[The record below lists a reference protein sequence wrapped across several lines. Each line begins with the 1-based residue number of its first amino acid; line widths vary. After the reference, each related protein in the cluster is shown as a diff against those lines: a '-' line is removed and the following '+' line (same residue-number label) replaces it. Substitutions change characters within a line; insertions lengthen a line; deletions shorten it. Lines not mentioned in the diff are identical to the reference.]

1 MIGENMKKIILA
13 TILII
18 FIPYLIISFF
28 IKDEESKKIKYMENM
43 TIRIKRNSTGVIDV
57 VPIEEYIVGVVSGE
71 VPISFEFEALKAQ
84 AVAARS
90 YVLKQLE
97 YNRNNDYDVVDTV
110 MNQVYLDS
118 EQLKNRWGID
128 YDNNLSKAKNAV
140 LETKGEYLDCNGSV
154 VEALFFSTSTGYTEN
169 SGEVFPTQHP
179 YLKSV
184 ASSWDADVSPVYN
197 DYFYFSLSDFYNKL
211 YLPYSDIINV
221 NIVETT
227 STGRIKKIKINNKIF
242 TGDEVQ
248 YLLGLRSTFFTIVQ
262 DGNTVTIH
270 TKGYGHGVGMSQYG
284 AQGMA
289 LNGFNYEEILK
300 YYYQGVEI
308 KKIY

>member
-1 MIGENMKKIILA
+1 MKKLIFA
-13 TILII
+13 TVLIVLIPYI
-18 FIPYLIISFF
+18 FISIF
-28 IKDEESKKIKYMENM
+28 IREPEEIKFKYMSNM
-43 TIRIKRNSTGVIDV
+43 TIRIKRSATGVIDV

-71 VPISFEFEALKAQ
+71 VPISFEMDALKAQ

-118 EQLKNRWGID
+118 EQLKNRWGND
-128 YDNNLSKAKNAV
+128 YVTNLNKAKMAV

-169 SGEVFPTQHP
+169 SGEVFPTQQP

-184 ASSWDADVSPVYN
+184 ASAWDADVSPVYN
-197 DYFYFSLSDFYNKL
+197 DYFYFKLWDFYNKL
-211 YLPYSDIINV
+211 GLPYSDNLYVEPV
-221 NIVETT
+221 NTT
-227 STGRIKKIKINNKIF
+227 STGRIKQVKINGKIF
-242 TGDEVQ
+242 SGDDVQ
-248 YLLGLRSTFFTIVQ
+248 YLLGLRSTFFSIIQNGEDITI
-262 DGNTVTIH
+262 N

-289 LNGFNYEEILK
+289 LNGYKYDEILK

>member
-1 MIGENMKKIILA
+1 MKKIFFA
-13 TILII
+13 TLLIILI
-18 FIPYLIISFF
+18 PYILITVF
-28 IKDEESKKIKYMENM
+28 IKEPEEVKFKYMSNM
-43 TIRIKRNSTGVIDV
+43 TIRIKRNSTGNIDV

-71 VPISFEFEALKAQ
+71 VPISFEMDALKAQ

-97 YNRNNDYDVVDTV
+97 YNKNKDYDVVDTV

-118 EQLKNRWGID
+118 DQLKNRWGND
-128 YDNNLSKAKNAV
+128 YESNLNKAKAAV

-169 SGEVFPTQHP
+169 SGEVFPTQQP

-184 ASSWDADVSPVYN
+184 ASMWDADVSPVFN
-197 DYFYFSLSDFYNKL
+197 DYFHFSLADFYRL
-211 YLPYSDIINV
+211 LGVEYRDNV
-221 NIVETT
+221 YVEVISTT
-227 STGRIKKIKINNKIF
+227 STGRIKQIKINNKVF
-242 TGDEVQ
+242 SGDQVQ
-248 YLLGLRSTFFTIVQ
+248 YLLGLRSTFFTITQ
-262 DGNTVTIH
+262 NGNSVDIN
-270 TKGYGHGVGMSQYG
+270 TKGFGHGVGMSQYG
-284 AQGMA
+284 AEGMA
-289 LNGFNYEEILK
+289 LKGYKYDEILK

>member
-1 MIGENMKKIILA
+1 MKKIFFA
-13 TILII
+13 TLLIILI
-18 FIPYLIISFF
+18 PYILITVF
-28 IKDEESKKIKYMENM
+28 IKEPEEVKFKYMSNM
-43 TIRIKRNSTGVIDV
+43 TIRIKRNSTGNIDV

-71 VPISFEFEALKAQ
+71 VPISFEMDALKAQ

-97 YNRNNDYDVVDTV
+97 YNKNKDYDVVDTV

-118 EQLKNRWGID
+118 DQLKNRWGND
-128 YDNNLSKAKNAV
+128 YESNLNKAKAAV

-169 SGEVFPTQHP
+169 SGEVFPTQQP

-184 ASSWDADVSPVYN
+184 ASLWDADVSPVFN
-197 DYFYFSLSDFYNKL
+197 DYFHFSLADFYRLLGVEYRN
-211 YLPYSDIINV
+211 NV
-221 NIVETT
+221 YVEVISTT
-227 STGRIKKIKINNKIF
+227 STGRIKQIKINNKF
-242 TGDEVQ
+242 FSGDQVQ
-248 YLLGLRSTFFTIVQ
+248 YLLGLRSTFFTITQ
-262 DGNTVTIH
+262 NGNSVDIN
-270 TKGYGHGVGMSQYG
+270 TKGFGHGVGMSQYG
-284 AQGMA
+284 AEGMA
-289 LNGFNYEEILK
+289 LNGYKYDEILK

>member
-1 MIGENMKKIILA
+1 MKN
-13 TILII
+13 
-18 FIPYLIISFF
+18 LIISALLIILIPYFF
-28 IKDEESKKIKYMENM
+28 VSIFVKNPEELKFKYMSNM
-43 TIRIKRNSTGVIDV
+43 TIRIKRTATNTIDV
-57 VPIEEYIVGVVSGE
+57 VPLEEYITGVVSGE

-97 YNRNNDYDVVDTV
+97 YNQNNDYDVVDTV

-118 EQLKNRWGID
+118 DQLKERWKED
-128 YDNNLSKAKNAV
+128 YTTNLNKAKMAV
-140 LETKGEYLDCNGSV
+140 LDTKGEYLDCNGSV

-169 SGEVFPTQHP
+169 SGEIFPTQQP

-184 ASSWDADVSPVYN
+184 ASTWDAEVSPVYN
-197 DYFYFSLSDFYNKL
+197 DYFYFNLNEFYNRL
-211 YLPYSDIINV
+211 SLPYNDYVKTEIV
-221 NIVETT
+221 NTT
-227 STGRIKKIKINNKIF
+227 STGRIKQIKINGKLF
-242 TGDEVQ
+242 SGDDIQ
-248 YLLGLRSTFFTIVQ
+248 YLLGLRSTFFTITQ
-262 DGNTVTIH
+262 DGNNITIN
-270 TKGYGHGVGMSQYG
+270 TKGFGHGVGMSQYG

-289 LNGFNYEEILK
+289 LKGYKYDEILK

>member
-1 MIGENMKKIILA
+1 MKKIFFA
-13 TILII
+13 TLLIILI
-18 FIPYLIISFF
+18 PYILITVF
-28 IKDEESKKIKYMENM
+28 IKEPEEVKFKYMSNM
-43 TIRIKRNSTGVIDV
+43 TIRIKRNSTGNIDV

-71 VPISFEFEALKAQ
+71 VPISFEMDALKAQ

-97 YNRNNDYDVVDTV
+97 YNKNKDYDVVDTV

-118 EQLKNRWGID
+118 DQLKNRWGND
-128 YDNNLSKAKNAV
+128 YESNLNKAKAAV

-169 SGEVFPTQHP
+169 SGEVFPTQQP

-184 ASSWDADVSPVYN
+184 ASLWDADVSPVFN
-197 DYFYFSLSDFYNKL
+197 DYFHFSLADFYRL
-211 YLPYSDIINV
+211 LGVEYRDNV
-221 NIVETT
+221 YVEVISTT
-227 STGRIKKIKINNKIF
+227 STGRIKQIKINNKVF
-242 TGDEVQ
+242 SGDQVQ
-248 YLLGLRSTFFTIVQ
+248 YLLGLRSTFFTITQ
-262 DGNTVTIH
+262 NGNSIDIN
-270 TKGYGHGVGMSQYG
+270 TKGFGHGVGMSQYG
-284 AQGMA
+284 AEGMA
-289 LNGFNYEEILK
+289 KAGYTYKQILK

>member
-1 MIGENMKKIILA
+1 MKKLIFT

-18 FIPYLIISFF
+18 LIPYIFVSIF
-28 IKDEESKKIKYMENM
+28 IREPEEIKFKYMSNM
-43 TIRIKRNSTGVIDV
+43 TIRIKRSATGNIDV

-71 VPISFEFEALKAQ
+71 VPISFEMDALKAQ

-118 EQLKNRWGID
+118 DQLKDRWGDD
-128 YDNNLSKAKNAV
+128 YVTNLNKAKMAV

-154 VEALFFSTSTGYTEN
+154 VEALFFSTSAGYTEN
-169 SGEVFPTQHP
+169 SGEIFPTQQP

-184 ASSWDADVSPVYN
+184 ASTWDADVSPVFN
-197 DYFYFSLSDFYNKL
+197 DYFYFTLGDFYSKL
-211 YLPYSDIINV
+211 GLGYDDNLRVEVIN
-221 NIVETT
+221 TT
-227 STGRIKKIKINNKIF
+227 STGRVKQIKINDKLF
-242 TGDEVQ
+242 SGDDVQ
-248 YLLGLRSTFFTIVQ
+248 YLLGLRSTFFTIIQ
-262 DGNTVTIH
+262 DGSNITIN
-270 TKGYGHGVGMSQYG
+270 TKGFGHGVGMSQYG

-289 LNGFNYEEILK
+289 LNGYKYDEILK

>member
-1 MIGENMKKIILA
+1 MKKIILI
-13 TILII
+13 TFFIILV
-18 FIPYLIISFF
+18 PYLIISFF
-28 IKDEESKKIKYMENM
+28 IRDPEEIKFKYMNNL
-43 TIRIKRNSTGVIDV
+43 TIRIKRSQSGVIEQ
-57 VPIEEYIVGVVSGE
+57 VPLEEYIVGVVSGE
-71 VPISFEFEALKAQ
+71 VPISFEMDALKAQ

-97 YNRNNDYDVVDTV
+97 YNKNKDYDVVDTV

-118 EQLKNRWGID
+118 DQLKNRWGND
-128 YDNNLSKAKNAV
+128 YESNLNKAKRAV

-169 SGEVFPTQHP
+169 SGEIFPTQQP

-184 ASSWDADVSPVYN
+184 ASLWDADVSPVYN
-197 DYFYFSLSDFYNKL
+197 DYFYFSLNDFYRL
-211 YLPYSDIINV
+211 LGVSYSDTV
-221 NIVETT
+221 SVEVLNTT
-227 STGRIKKIKINNKIF
+227 STGRVKQIKINGKIF
-242 TGDEVQ
+242 NGDQIQ
-248 YLLGLRSTFFTIVQ
+248 YLLGLRSTFFTISQ
-262 DGNTVTIH
+262 NGNNITIN

-289 LNGFNYEEILK
+289 LNGYKYDEILK

>member
-1 MIGENMKKIILA
+1 MKKIFFA
-13 TILII
+13 TLLIILI
-18 FIPYLIISFF
+18 PYILITVF
-28 IKDEESKKIKYMENM
+28 IKEPEEVKFKYMSNM
-43 TIRIKRNSTGVIDV
+43 TIRIKRNSTGNIDV

-71 VPISFEFEALKAQ
+71 VPISFEMDALKAQ

-97 YNRNNDYDVVDTV
+97 YNKNKDYDVVDTV

-118 EQLKNRWGID
+118 DQLKNRWGND
-128 YDNNLSKAKNAV
+128 YESNLNKAKAAV

-169 SGEVFPTQHP
+169 SGEVFPTQQP

-184 ASSWDADVSPVYN
+184 ASMWDADVSPVFN
-197 DYFYFSLSDFYNKL
+197 DCFHFSLADFYRL
-211 YLPYSDIINV
+211 LGVEYRDNV
-221 NIVETT
+221 YVEVISTT
-227 STGRIKKIKINNKIF
+227 STGRIKQIKINNKVF
-242 TGDEVQ
+242 SGNQVQ
-248 YLLGLRSTFFTIVQ
+248 YLLGLRSTFFTITQ
-262 DGNTVTIH
+262 NGNSVDIN
-270 TKGYGHGVGMSQYG
+270 TKGFGHGVGMSQYG
-284 AQGMA
+284 AEGMA
-289 LNGFNYEEILK
+289 LNGYKYDEILK

>member
-1 MIGENMKKIILA
+1 MKKIFFA
-13 TILII
+13 TLLIILI
-18 FIPYLIISFF
+18 PYIIITVF
-28 IKDEESKKIKYMENM
+28 IKEPEEVKFKYMSNM
-43 TIRIKRNSTGVIDV
+43 TIRIKRNSTGNIDV

-71 VPISFEFEALKAQ
+71 VPISFEMDALKAQ

-97 YNRNNDYDVVDTV
+97 YNKNKDYDVVDTV

-118 EQLKNRWGID
+118 DQLKNRWGND
-128 YDNNLSKAKNAV
+128 YESNLNKAKAAV

-169 SGEVFPTQHP
+169 SGEVFPTQQP

-184 ASSWDADVSPVYN
+184 ASMWDADVSPVFN
-197 DYFYFSLSDFYNKL
+197 DYFHFSLTDFYRL
-211 YLPYSDIINV
+211 LGVEYRDNV
-221 NIVETT
+221 YVEVISTT
-227 STGRIKKIKINNKIF
+227 STGRIKQIKINNKVF
-242 TGDEVQ
+242 SGDQVQ
-248 YLLGLRSTFFTIVQ
+248 YLLGLRSTFFTITQ
-262 DGNTVTIH
+262 NGNSIDIN
-270 TKGYGHGVGMSQYG
+270 TKGFGHGVGMSQYG
-284 AQGMA
+284 AEGMA
-289 LNGFNYEEILK
+289 LNGYKYDEILK

>member
-1 MIGENMKKIILA
+1 MKKIFFA
-13 TILII
+13 TLLIILI
-18 FIPYLIISFF
+18 PYILITVF
-28 IKDEESKKIKYMENM
+28 IKEPEEVKFKYMSNM
-43 TIRIKRNSTGVIDV
+43 TIRIKRNSTGNIDV

-71 VPISFEFEALKAQ
+71 VPISFEMDALKAQ

-97 YNRNNDYDVVDTV
+97 YNKNKDYDVVDTV

-118 EQLKNRWGID
+118 DQLKNRWGND
-128 YDNNLSKAKNAV
+128 YESNLNKAKAAV

-169 SGEVFPTQHP
+169 SGEVFPTQQP

-184 ASSWDADVSPVYN
+184 ASLWDADVSPVFN
-197 DYFYFSLSDFYNKL
+197 DYFHFSLADFYRL
-211 YLPYSDIINV
+211 LG
-221 NIVETT
+221 VEYRDTVYVEVISTT
-227 STGRIKKIKINNKIF
+227 STGRIKQIKINNKVF
-242 TGDEVQ
+242 SGDQVQ
-248 YLLGLRSTFFTIVQ
+248 YLLGLRSTFFTITQ
-262 DGNTVTIH
+262 NGNSIDIN
-270 TKGYGHGVGMSQYG
+270 TKGFGHGVGMSQYG
-284 AQGMA
+284 AEGMA
-289 LNGFNYEEILK
+289 LNGYKYDEILK

>member
-1 MIGENMKKIILA
+1 MKKIFFA
-13 TILII
+13 TLLIILI
-18 FIPYLIISFF
+18 PYILITVF
-28 IKDEESKKIKYMENM
+28 IKEPEEVKFKYMSNM
-43 TIRIKRNSTGVIDV
+43 TIRIKRNSTGNIDV

-71 VPISFEFEALKAQ
+71 VPISFEMDALKAQ

-97 YNRNNDYDVVDTV
+97 YNKNKDYDVVDTV

-118 EQLKNRWGID
+118 DQLKNRWGND
-128 YDNNLSKAKNAV
+128 YESNLNKAKAAV

-169 SGEVFPTQHP
+169 SGEIFPTQQP

-184 ASSWDADVSPVYN
+184 ASLWDAEVSPVFN
-197 DYFYFSLSDFYNKL
+197 DYFHFSLADFYRLLGVEYRN
-211 YLPYSDIINV
+211 NV
-221 NIVETT
+221 YVEVISTT
-227 STGRIKKIKINNKIF
+227 STGRIKQIKINNKF
-242 TGDEVQ
+242 FSGDQVQ
-248 YLLGLRSTFFTIVQ
+248 YLLGLRSTFFTITQ
-262 DGNTVTIH
+262 NGNSVDIN
-270 TKGYGHGVGMSQYG
+270 TKGFGHGVGMSQYG
-284 AQGMA
+284 AEGMA
-289 LNGFNYEEILK
+289 LNGYKYDEILK

>member
-1 MIGENMKKIILA
+1 MKKIFFA
-13 TILII
+13 TLLIILI
-18 FIPYLIISFF
+18 PYILITVF
-28 IKDEESKKIKYMENM
+28 IKEPKEVKFKYMSNM
-43 TIRIKRNSTGVIDV
+43 TIRIKRNSTGNIDV

-71 VPISFEFEALKAQ
+71 VPISFEMDALKAQ

-97 YNRNNDYDVVDTV
+97 YNKNKDYDVVDTV

-118 EQLKNRWGID
+118 DQLKNRWGND
-128 YDNNLSKAKNAV
+128 YESNLNKAKAAV

-169 SGEVFPTQHP
+169 SGEVFPTQQP

-184 ASSWDADVSPVYN
+184 ASMWDADVSPVFN
-197 DYFYFSLSDFYNKL
+197 DYFHFSLADFYRL
-211 YLPYSDIINV
+211 LGVEYRDNV
-221 NIVETT
+221 YVEVISTT
-227 STGRIKKIKINNKIF
+227 STGRIKQIKINNKVF
-242 TGDEVQ
+242 SGDQVQ
-248 YLLGLRSTFFTIVQ
+248 YLLGLRSTFFTITQ
-262 DGNTVTIH
+262 NGNSVDIN
-270 TKGYGHGVGMSQYG
+270 TKGFGHGVGMSQYG
-284 AQGMA
+284 AEGMA
-289 LNGFNYEEILK
+289 LNGYKYDEILK

>member
-1 MIGENMKKIILA
+1 MKKIFFA
-13 TILII
+13 TLLIILI
-18 FIPYLIISFF
+18 PYILITVF
-28 IKDEESKKIKYMENM
+28 IKEPEEVKFKYMSNM
-43 TIRIKRNSTGVIDV
+43 TIRIKRNSTGNIDV

-71 VPISFEFEALKAQ
+71 VPISFEMDALKAQ

-97 YNRNNDYDVVDTV
+97 YNKNKDYDVVDTV

-118 EQLKNRWGID
+118 DQLKNRWGND
-128 YDNNLSKAKNAV
+128 YESNLNKAKAAV

-169 SGEVFPTQHP
+169 SGEVFLTQQP

-184 ASSWDADVSPVYN
+184 ASLWDADVSPVFN
-197 DYFYFSLSDFYNKL
+197 DYFHFSLADFYRLLGVEYRN
-211 YLPYSDIINV
+211 NV
-221 NIVETT
+221 YVEVISTT
-227 STGRIKKIKINNKIF
+227 STGRIKQIKINNKF
-242 TGDEVQ
+242 FSGDQVQ
-248 YLLGLRSTFFTIVQ
+248 YLLGLRSTFFTITQ
-262 DGNTVTIH
+262 NGNSVDIN
-270 TKGYGHGVGMSQYG
+270 TKGFGHGVGMSQYG
-284 AQGMA
+284 AEGMA
-289 LNGFNYEEILK
+289 LNGYKYDEILK

>member
-1 MIGENMKKIILA
+1 MKKIFFA
-13 TILII
+13 TLLIILI
-18 FIPYLIISFF
+18 PYILITVF
-28 IKDEESKKIKYMENM
+28 IKETEEVKFKYMSNM
-43 TIRIKRNSTGVIDV
+43 TIRIKRNSTGNIDV

-71 VPISFEFEALKAQ
+71 VPISFEMDALKAQ

-97 YNRNNDYDVVDTV
+97 YNKNKDYDVVDTV

-118 EQLKNRWGID
+118 DQLKNRWGND
-128 YDNNLSKAKNAV
+128 YESNLNKAKAAV

-169 SGEVFPTQHP
+169 SGEVFPTQQP

-184 ASSWDADVSPVYN
+184 ASLWDADVSPVFN
-197 DYFYFSLSDFYNKL
+197 DYFHFSLADFYRL
-211 YLPYSDIINV
+211 LGVEYRDNV
-221 NIVETT
+221 YVEVISTT
-227 STGRIKKIKINNKIF
+227 STGRIKQIKINNKVF
-242 TGDEVQ
+242 SGDQVQ
-248 YLLGLRSTFFTIVQ
+248 YLLGLRSTFFTITQ
-262 DGNTVTIH
+262 NGNSVDIN
-270 TKGYGHGVGMSQYG
+270 TKGFGHGVGMSQYG
-284 AQGMA
+284 AEGMA
-289 LNGFNYEEILK
+289 LNGYKYDEILK

>member
-1 MIGENMKKIILA
+1 MKKLILTTFLIIL
-13 TILII
+13 IPFIIVSI
-18 FIPYLIISFF
+18 FIRDPEE
-28 IKDEESKKIKYMENM
+28 IKFKYMSNM
-43 TIRIKRNSTGVIDV
+43 TIRIKRSSTGSIDV

-71 VPISFEFEALKAQ
+71 VPISFEMDALKAQ

-97 YNRNNDYDVVDTV
+97 YNQNNDYDVVDTV

-118 EQLKNRWGID
+118 EQLKNRWGDD
-128 YDNNLSKAKNAV
+128 YINNLNKAKMAV
-140 LETKGEYLDCNGSV
+140 LETKGEYLECNGSV

-169 SGEVFPTQHP
+169 SGEIFPTQQP

-184 ASSWDADVSPVYN
+184 ASTWDAEVSPVYN
-197 DYFYFSLSDFYNKL
+197 DYFYFKLWDFYNKL
-211 YLPYSDIINV
+211 GLPYSDTV
-221 NIVETT
+221 YVELISTT
-227 STGRIKKIKINNKIF
+227 STGRVKQVKINGKLF
-242 TGDEVQ
+242 SGDDVQ
-248 YLLGLRSTFFTIVQ
+248 YLLGLRSTFFSIIQNGEDITI
-262 DGNTVTIH
+262 N
-270 TKGYGHGVGMSQYG
+270 TKGFGHGVGMSQYG

-289 LNGFNYEEILK
+289 LNGYKYDEILK

>member
-1 MIGENMKKIILA
+1 MVIKMKN
-13 TILII
+13 
-18 FIPYLIISFF
+18 LIISALLIILIPYFF
-28 IKDEESKKIKYMENM
+28 VSIFVKNPEELKFKYMSNM
-43 TIRIKRNSTGVIDV
+43 TIRIKRTATNTIDV
-57 VPIEEYIVGVVSGE
+57 VPLEEYITGVVSGE

-97 YNRNNDYDVVDTV
+97 YNQNNDYDVVDTV

-118 EQLKNRWGID
+118 DQLKERWKED
-128 YDNNLSKAKNAV
+128 YTTNLNKAKMAV
-140 LETKGEYLDCNGSV
+140 LDTKGEYLDCNGSV

-169 SGEVFPTQHP
+169 SGEIFPTQQP

-184 ASSWDADVSPVYN
+184 ASTWDAEVSPVYN
-197 DYFYFSLSDFYNKL
+197 DYFYFNLNEFYNRL
-211 YLPYSDIINV
+211 SLPYNDYVKTEIV
-221 NIVETT
+221 NTT
-227 STGRIKKIKINNKIF
+227 STGRIKQIKINGKLF
-242 TGDEVQ
+242 SGDDIQ
-248 YLLGLRSTFFTIVQ
+248 YLLGLRSTFFTITQ
-262 DGNTVTIH
+262 DGNNITIN
-270 TKGYGHGVGMSQYG
+270 TKGFGHGVGMSQYG

-289 LNGFNYEEILK
+289 LKGYKYDEILK

>member
-1 MIGENMKKIILA
+1 MKKLIFTTALIIL
-13 TILII
+13 IPYI
-18 FIPYLIISFF
+18 FISIF
-28 IKDEESKKIKYMENM
+28 IREPEEIKFKYMSNM
-43 TIRIKRNSTGVIDV
+43 TIRIKRSATGVIDV

-71 VPISFEFEALKAQ
+71 VPISFEMDALKAQ

-97 YNRNNDYDVVDTV
+97 YNRDNDYDVVDTV

-118 EQLKNRWGID
+118 EQLKNRWGND
-128 YDNNLSKAKNAV
+128 YIANLNKAKMAV
-140 LETKGEYLDCNGSV
+140 LETKGEYLECNGSV

-169 SGEVFPTQHP
+169 SGEIFPTQQP

-184 ASSWDADVSPVYN
+184 ASTWDADVSPVYN
-197 DYFYFSLSDFYNKL
+197 DYFYFKLGDFYNKL
-211 YLPYSDIINV
+211 GLPYSDTV
-221 NIVETT
+221 YVELISTT
-227 STGRIKKIKINNKIF
+227 STGRVKQVKINGKLF
-242 TGDEVQ
+242 SGDDVQ
-248 YLLGLRSTFFTIVQ
+248 YLLGLRSTFFSIIQNGEDITI
-262 DGNTVTIH
+262 N
-270 TKGYGHGVGMSQYG
+270 TKGFGHGVGMSQYG

-289 LNGFNYEEILK
+289 LNGYKYDEILK

>member
-1 MIGENMKKIILA
+1 MRKLIVA
-13 TILII
+13 TILVIM
-18 FIPYLIISFF
+18 IPYLIIS
-28 IKDEESKKIKYMENM
+28 ILVKEPEEIQFKYMSNM
-43 TIRIKRNSTGVIDV
+43 TIRIKRSQTGVIDV

-71 VPISFEFEALKAQ
+71 VPISFEMEALKAQ

-97 YNRNNDYDVVDTV
+97 YNKNNDYDVVDTV

-118 EQLKNRWGID
+118 DQLKNRWGND
-128 YDNNLSKAKNAV
+128 YINNLNKAKMAV

-169 SGEVFPTQHP
+169 SGEIFPTQQP

-184 ASSWDADVSPVYN
+184 ASLWDADVSPVYN
-197 DYFYFSLSDFYNKL
+197 DYFYFSLNDFYNKL
-211 YLPYSDIINV
+211 GVSYSDNV
-221 NIVETT
+221 NVEIVSTT
-227 STGRIKKIKINNKIF
+227 STGRVKQIKINGKLF
-242 TGDEVQ
+242 SGDEVQ
-248 YLLGLRSTFFTIVQ
+248 YLLGLRSTFFTIIQ
-262 DGNTVTIH
+262 NGNNITVN

-289 LNGFNYEEILK
+289 LNGYKYDEILK

>member
-1 MIGENMKKIILA
+1 M
-13 TILII
+13 
-18 FIPYLIISFF
+18 S
-28 IKDEESKKIKYMENM
+28 NM
-43 TIRIKRNSTGVIDV
+43 TIRIKRNSTGNIDV

-71 VPISFEFEALKAQ
+71 VPISFEMDALKAQ

-97 YNRNNDYDVVDTV
+97 YNKNKDYDVVDTV

-118 EQLKNRWGID
+118 DQLKNRWGND
-128 YDNNLSKAKNAV
+128 YESNLNKAKAAV

-169 SGEVFPTQHP
+169 SGEVFPTQQP

-184 ASSWDADVSPVYN
+184 ASLWDADVSPVFN
-197 DYFYFSLSDFYNKL
+197 DYFHFSLADFYRLLGVEYRN
-211 YLPYSDIINV
+211 NV
-221 NIVETT
+221 YVEVISTT
-227 STGRIKKIKINNKIF
+227 STGRIKQIKINNKF
-242 TGDEVQ
+242 FSGDQVQ
-248 YLLGLRSTFFTIVQ
+248 YLLGLRSTFFTITQ
-262 DGNTVTIH
+262 NGNSVDIN
-270 TKGYGHGVGMSQYG
+270 TKGFGHGVGMSQYG
-284 AQGMA
+284 AEGMA
-289 LNGFNYEEILK
+289 LNGYKYDEILK

>member
-1 MIGENMKKIILA
+1 MKKLIFTTVLIIL
-13 TILII
+13 IPYVLISI
-18 FIPYLIISFF
+18 FIREPEE
-28 IKDEESKKIKYMENM
+28 IKFKYMSNM
-43 TIRIKRNSTGVIDV
+43 TIRIKRSATGAIDV

-71 VPISFEFEALKAQ
+71 VPISFEMDALKAQ

-118 EQLKNRWGID
+118 EQLKNRWGAD
-128 YDNNLSKAKNAV
+128 YVNNLNKAKMAV
-140 LETKGEYLDCNGSV
+140 IETKGEYLECNGSV
-154 VEALFFSTSTGYTEN
+154 VEALFFSTSSGYTEN
-169 SGEVFPTQHP
+169 SGEIFPTQQP

-184 ASSWDADVSPVYN
+184 ASTWDANVSPVYN
-197 DYFYFSLSDFYNKL
+197 DYFYFKLGDFYNKL
-211 YLPYSDIINV
+211 GLPYSDTV
-221 NIVETT
+221 YVELVSTT
-227 STGRIKKIKINNKIF
+227 STGRVKQVKINGKLF
-242 TGDEVQ
+242 SGDDVQ
-248 YLLGLRSTFFTIVQ
+248 YLLGLRSTFFSIIQNGEDITI
-262 DGNTVTIH
+262 N

-289 LNGFNYEEILK
+289 LEGYKYDEILK

>member
-1 MIGENMKKIILA
+1 MKKLIFT

-18 FIPYLIISFF
+18 LIPYIFISIF
-28 IKDEESKKIKYMENM
+28 IREPEEIKFKYMSNM
-43 TIRIKRNSTGVIDV
+43 TIRIKRSATGVIDV

-71 VPISFEFEALKAQ
+71 VPISFEMDALKAQ

-118 EQLKNRWGID
+118 DQLKNRWGND
-128 YDNNLSKAKNAV
+128 YITNLNKAKMAV

-169 SGEVFPTQHP
+169 SGEVFPTQQP

-184 ASSWDADVSPVYN
+184 ASTWDADVSPVFN
-197 DYFYFSLSDFYNKL
+197 DYFYFKLWDFYSKL
-211 YLPYSDIINV
+211 GLPYSDTLYVEAIN
-221 NIVETT
+221 TT
-227 STGRIKKIKINNKIF
+227 STGRIKQVKINGKIF
-242 TGDEVQ
+242 SGDDVQ
-248 YLLGLRSTFFTIVQ
+248 YLLGLRSTFFSIIQNGEDITI
-262 DGNTVTIH
+262 N

-289 LNGFNYEEILK
+289 LNGYKYDEILK

>member
-1 MIGENMKKIILA
+1 MKKLIFT

-18 FIPYLIISFF
+18 LIPYIFISIF
-28 IKDEESKKIKYMENM
+28 IREPEEIKFKYMSNM
-43 TIRIKRNSTGVIDV
+43 TIRIKRSATGVIDV

-71 VPISFEFEALKAQ
+71 VPISFEMDALKAQ

-118 EQLKNRWGID
+118 DQLKNRWGND
-128 YDNNLSKAKNAV
+128 YVANLNKAKMAV

-169 SGEVFPTQHP
+169 SGEVFPTQQP

-184 ASSWDADVSPVYN
+184 ASTWDADVSPVFN
-197 DYFYFSLSDFYNKL
+197 DYFYFKLWDFYNKL
-211 YLPYSDIINV
+211 GLPYSDILYVEPIN
-221 NIVETT
+221 TT
-227 STGRIKKIKINNKIF
+227 STGRIKQVKINGKIF
-242 TGDEVQ
+242 SGDDVQ
-248 YLLGLRSTFFTIVQ
+248 YLLGLRSTFFSIIQNGEDITI
-262 DGNTVTIH
+262 N

-289 LNGFNYEEILK
+289 LNGYKYDEILK

>member
-1 MIGENMKKIILA
+1 MKKIFFA
-13 TILII
+13 TLLIILI
-18 FIPYLIISFF
+18 PYIIITVF
-28 IKDEESKKIKYMENM
+28 IKEPEEVKFKYMSNM
-43 TIRIKRNSTGVIDV
+43 TIRIKRNSTGNIDV

-71 VPISFEFEALKAQ
+71 VPISFEMDALKAQ

-97 YNRNNDYDVVDTV
+97 YNKNKDYDVVDTV

-118 EQLKNRWGID
+118 DQLKNRWGND
-128 YDNNLSKAKNAV
+128 YESNLNKAKAAV

-169 SGEVFPTQHP
+169 SGEVFPTQQP

-184 ASSWDADVSPVYN
+184 ASMWDADVSPVFN
-197 DYFYFSLSDFYNKL
+197 DYFHFSLADFYRL
-211 YLPYSDIINV
+211 LGVEYRDNV
-221 NIVETT
+221 YVEVISTT
-227 STGRIKKIKINNKIF
+227 STGRIKQIKINNKVF
-242 TGDEVQ
+242 SGNQVQ
-248 YLLGLRSTFFTIVQ
+248 YLLGLRSTFFTITQ
-262 DGNTVTIH
+262 NGNSVDIN
-270 TKGYGHGVGMSQYG
+270 TKGFGHGVGMSQYG
-284 AQGMA
+284 AEGMA
-289 LNGFNYEEILK
+289 LNGYKYDEILK

>member
-1 MIGENMKKIILA
+1 MVIIMKKLIFT

-18 FIPYLIISFF
+18 LIPYIFISIF
-28 IKDEESKKIKYMENM
+28 IREPEEIKFKYMSNM
-43 TIRIKRNSTGVIDV
+43 TIRIKRSATGNIDV

-71 VPISFEFEALKAQ
+71 VPISFEMDALKAQ

-118 EQLKNRWGID
+118 DQLKNRWGDD
-128 YDNNLSKAKNAV
+128 YVANLNKAKMAV

-154 VEALFFSTSTGYTEN
+154 VEALFFSTSAGYTEN
-169 SGEVFPTQHP
+169 SGEIFPTQQP

-184 ASSWDADVSPVYN
+184 ASTWDADVSPVFN
-197 DYFYFSLSDFYNKL
+197 DYFYFTLGDFYSKL
-211 YLPYSDIINV
+211 GLGYDDNLRVEVIN
-221 NIVETT
+221 TT
-227 STGRIKKIKINNKIF
+227 STGRVKQIKINDKLF
-242 TGDEVQ
+242 SGDDVQ
-248 YLLGLRSTFFTIVQ
+248 YLLGLRSTFFTIIQ
-262 DGNTVTIH
+262 DGSNITIN

-289 LNGFNYEEILK
+289 LNGYKYDEILK

>member
-1 MIGENMKKIILA
+1 MKKIFFA
-13 TILII
+13 TLLIILI
-18 FIPYLIISFF
+18 PYILITVF
-28 IKDEESKKIKYMENM
+28 IKETEEVKFKYMSNM
-43 TIRIKRNSTGVIDV
+43 TIRIKRNSTGNIDV

-71 VPISFEFEALKAQ
+71 VPISFEMDALKAQ

-97 YNRNNDYDVVDTV
+97 YNKNKDYDVVDTV

-118 EQLKNRWGID
+118 DQLKNRWGND
-128 YDNNLSKAKNAV
+128 YESNLNKAKAAV

-169 SGEVFPTQHP
+169 SGEIFPTQQP

-184 ASSWDADVSPVYN
+184 ASLWDADVSPVFN
-197 DYFYFSLSDFYNKL
+197 DYFHFSLADFYRL
-211 YLPYSDIINV
+211 LGVEYRENV
-221 NIVETT
+221 YVEVISTT
-227 STGRIKKIKINNKIF
+227 STGRIKQIKINNKVF
-242 TGDEVQ
+242 SGDQVQ
-248 YLLGLRSTFFTIVQ
+248 YLLGLRSTFFTITQNGKSV
-262 DGNTVTIH
+262 DIN
-270 TKGYGHGVGMSQYG
+270 TKGFGHGVGMSQYG
-284 AQGMA
+284 AEGMA
-289 LNGFNYEEILK
+289 LNGYKYDEILK

>member
-1 MIGENMKKIILA
+1 MKKLIFTTFLIIL
-13 TILII
+13 IPYMLISI
-18 FIPYLIISFF
+18 FIREPEE
-28 IKDEESKKIKYMENM
+28 IKFKYMSNM
-43 TIRIKRNSTGVIDV
+43 TIRIKRSATGVIDV
-57 VPIEEYIVGVVSGE
+57 VPIEEYIVGVVTGE
-71 VPISFEFEALKAQ
+71 VPISFEMDALKAQ

-118 EQLKNRWGID
+118 DQLKNRWGND
-128 YDNNLSKAKNAV
+128 YVANLNKAKMAV

-169 SGEVFPTQHP
+169 SGEVFPTQQP

-184 ASSWDADVSPVYN
+184 ASTWDADVSPVFN
-197 DYFYFSLSDFYNKL
+197 DYFYFKLGDFYSKL
-211 YLPYSDIINV
+211 GLPYSDTLYVEAV
-221 NIVETT
+221 NTT
-227 STGRIKKIKINNKIF
+227 STGRIKQVKINGKIF
-242 TGDEVQ
+242 SGDDVQ
-248 YLLGLRSTFFTIVQ
+248 YLLGLRSTFFSIIQNGEDITI
-262 DGNTVTIH
+262 N

-289 LNGFNYEEILK
+289 LNGYKYDEILK